1 MLKKE
6 SKIWSISGGNVI
18 KLFLSMIYGLSYK
31 ARVFVRIG
39 WKRLS
44 GTSLGTLTYSENL
57 YITDKN
63 NFITLGPEGYNLQ
76 GNSPN
81 LGQIQTSY
89 SRDRF
94 HIKLVQLSK
103 YNNFSGYL

>member
-1 MLKKE
+1 MKNGKE
-6 SKIWSISGGNVI
+6 RKQNFCSISGGNVI

-44 GTSLGTLTYSENL
+44 ATSLGTLAYSENL

-63 NFITLGPEGYNLQ
+63 SFISLTQKVITYKEIVP
-76 GNSPN
+76 
-81 LGQIQTSY
+81 T
-89 SRDRF
+89 
-94 HIKLVQLSK
+94 
-103 YNNFSGYL
+103 